1 MKMKTNENIAKIF
14 SAGTVL
20 VLCFAIG
27 LFALLMLG
35 DRTASAHAYVSLHP
49 MDASSSPSSGPI
61 GATIS
66 VNGSGL
72 APTGA
77 SVVFGYSTNANC
89 ATGFNAANTSNSNP
103 TVQANGS
110 FSGWFVWPPET
121 VVGTYTVCVEISSA
135 SNTIYATAS
144 SYQVLSTSAPSV
156 SVDHSSYKAGDNI
169 SVTGSNFYPS
179 GTAVTIKLEAPGRSH
194 ASTLGNPVTTDKN
207 GSFTH
212 VYKAPGSPTGTL
224 VIVATGG
231 SGSPPPLQATSSQ
244 FDIKKI
250 ATATPIPPPPV
261 FVATPTPAPAPTAA
275 PSPAVAPAPTPVRV
289 VVTHT
294 TSPSGNLLGGRLPM
308 ILAIGFGTLLA
319 LGILFVVG
327 RLVLHKYLLPVSLPK
342 MPPSGALPWSRSREE
357 SLHGNMMM
365 NDVPFA
371 RTMPYNNLFPP
382 GYRGVV
388 PGSGYGPPQQ
398 VPFNGPVGP
407 GNGGVAPGPGNSPFP
422 PGNSGVV
429 PGNVAQEPFPPND
442 RFPPPN

>member
-27 LFALLMLG
+27 SFALLMLW

-49 MDASSSPSSGPI
+49 MDVSSSPSSGPI

-72 APTGA
+72 APAGA

-110 FSGWFVWPPET
+110 FSGWFVWPSET
-121 VVGTYTVCVEISSA
+121 AVGPYTVCVEISSA

-156 SVDHSSYKAGDNI
+156 SVDHSSYKVGDNI

-207 GSFTH
+207 GSFSH

-231 SGSPPPLQATSSQ
+231 SGSLPPLQATSSQ

-261 FVATPTPAPAPTAA
+261 LVATTTPAPALTDTPTAA
-275 PSPAVAPAPTPVRV
+275 PSPTVAPTPTPVRV

-294 TSPSGNLLGGRLPM
+294 TSASGNLLGGRLPM
-308 ILAIGFGTLLA
+308 ILAIGLGTLLA

-327 RLVLHKYLLPVSLPK
+327 RLVLRKYLLPVSLPK

-357 SLHGNMMM
+357 SLHGNTMM
-365 NDVPFA
+365 NGVPLGQ
-371 RTMPYNNLFPP
+371 TI
-382 GYRGVV
+382 
-388 PGSGYGPPQQ
+388 
-398 VPFNGPVGP
+398 PFD
-407 GNGGVAPGPGNSPFP
+407 SPFP
-422 PGNSGVV
+422 PGNGEFAPGPGNVPHPMLFNGPFGSGNGGFAPD
-429 PGNVAQEPFPPND
+429 PGNSGGAPANVAQEPFPPND
-442 RFPPPN
+442 WFGSPNQ